1 MTEPSSPD
9 APVAQTSGAPTTATP
24 APSPRRRAA
33 RPAGPLVA
41 VLAVIVLTGAVV
53 GMVWAVV
60 TPAMSGRVV
69 GADSAIIP
77 AQEFPEEFAAVG
89 TFAVLLLVYGVASV
103 IVAWFTARSWRG
115 PGGFGV
121 VAVATVLGSFLAAW
135 IGTRVA
141 DWRFYDPRSAPVGAT
156 FDLVPDLWLDGA
168 VRGGTGGSWVLF
180 LCAPFAAAFFYL
192 GFALASRTADLGVGD
207 LVTDDPRA
215 AEPPVAQPI

>member
-1 MTEPSSPD
+1 MFSARDRGFDGAGPAVTEPSSPD
-9 APVAQTSGAPTTATP
+9 APVAPISGAPTTATP

-103 IVAWFTARSWRG
+103 IVAC
-115 PGGFGV
+115 
-121 VAVATVLGSFLAAW
+121 L
-135 IGTRVA
+135 
-141 DWRFYDPRSAPVGAT
+141 RF
-156 FDLVPDLWLDGA
+156 
-168 VRGGTGGSWVLF
+168 LF
-180 LCAPFAAAFFYL
+180 LFADF
-192 GFALASRTADLGVGD
+192 
-207 LVTDDPRA
+207 LVK
-215 AEPPVAQPI
+215 IWLL